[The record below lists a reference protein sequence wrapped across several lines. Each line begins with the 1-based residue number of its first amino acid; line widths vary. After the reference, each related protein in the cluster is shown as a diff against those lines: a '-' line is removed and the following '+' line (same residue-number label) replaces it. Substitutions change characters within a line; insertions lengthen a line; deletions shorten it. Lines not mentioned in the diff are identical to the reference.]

1 MLRCG
6 SQTIDLSRPVVMG
19 VLNVTPDSFSDGGQY
34 RELDAAVGRG
44 LRMVEEGAA
53 IIDVGGEST
62 RPGANP
68 VDAEEEIRRVVP
80 VIEKLR
86 GQTDA
91 IISVDTSKPQVMRAA
106 AAAGAGLINDVRAL
120 SEEGA
125 LEAAVATQC
134 AVCLMH
140 MQGDPQSMQLSP
152 HYDDVVN
159 EVKAFLEQRVNVCRA
174 AGIAADRIVIDP
186 GFGFGKTLEH
196 NLQLL
201 RHLRQLGLAAC
212 GERPPMG
219 SPHAANGWPWMDTQG
234 LREAGTAQRNGRAG
248 LRSRDGCLR
257 GAELPIMVGL
267 SRKSMVGHL
276 TGRPSGDRVYGSVA
290 LAVMAVIN
298 GAQIVRVHD
307 VGATV
312 DALKTVMAVQG

>member
-6 SQTIDLSRPVVMG
+6 SQTIDLSQPVVMG

-34 RELDAAVGRG
+34 RDADAAVSHG
-44 LRMVEEGAA
+44 LRMVDEGAA

-62 RPGANP
+62 RPGADP
-68 VDAEEEIRRVVP
+68 VNAEEEIRRVVP
-80 VIEKLR
+80 VVEKLR
-86 GQTDA
+86 GHTDA

-106 AAAGAGLINDVRAL
+106 TAVGAGMINDVRAL

-125 LEAAVATQC
+125 LEAVAATQC

-140 MQGDPQSMQLSP
+140 MQGDPRSMQLAP
-152 HYDDVVN
+152 HYDDVVK
-159 EVKAFLEQRVNVCRA
+159 EVNAFLKQRVNVCRA

-212 GERPPMG
+212 GERPPM
-219 SPHAANGWPWMDTQG
+219 D
-234 LREAGTAQRNGRAG
+234 GRAG

-257 GAELPIMVGL
+257 GIGLPIMVGL
-267 SRKSMVGHL
+267 SRKSIVGRL
-276 TGRPSGDRVYGSVA
+276 TGRPSGERVHGSVA

-298 GAQIVRVHD
+298 GARIVRVHD

-312 DALKTVMAVQG
+312 DALKIVMAVQAS

>member
-1 MLRCG
+1 
-6 SQTIDLSRPVVMG
+6 MG

-34 RELDAAVGRG
+34 RELDAAVGHG

-62 RPGANP
+62 RPGADP

-91 IISVDTSKPQVMRAA
+91 IVSVDTSKPQVMRAA

-120 SEEGA
+120 SEQGA

-140 MQGDPQSMQLSP
+140 MQGDPRSMQLAP

-159 EVKAFLEQRVNVCRA
+159 DVKAFLEQRANVCRV
-174 AGIAADRIVIDP
+174 AGMAADRIVIDP

-201 RHLRQLGLAAC
+201 RHLRQLG
-212 GERPPMG
+212 
-219 SPHAANGWPWMDTQG
+219 T
-234 LREAGTAQRNGRAG
+234 
-248 LRSRDGCLR
+248 
-257 GAELPIMVGL
+257 ELPIMVGL
-267 SRKSMVGHL
+267 SRKSIVGRL
-276 TGRPSGDRVYGSVA
+276 TGRPSGERIYGSVA

-298 GAQIVRVHD
+298 GARIVRVHD

-312 DALKTVMAVQG
+312 DALKTVIAVQG

>member
-6 SQTIDLSRPVVMG
+6 SQTIDLSQPVVMG

-34 RELDAAVGRG
+34 RDANAAVSHG
-44 LRMVEEGAA
+44 LRMVDEGAA

-62 RPGANP
+62 RPGADP
-68 VDAEEEIRRVVP
+68 VNAEEEIRRVVP
-80 VIEKLR
+80 VVEKLR

-91 IISVDTSKPQVMRAA
+91 IISVDTSKSQVMRAA
-106 AAAGAGLINDVRAL
+106 TAVGAGMINDVRAL

-125 LEAAVATQC
+125 LEAVAATQC

-140 MQGDPQSMQLSP
+140 MQGDPRSMQLAP
-152 HYDDVVN
+152 HYDDVVK
-159 EVKAFLEQRVNVCRA
+159 EVNAFLEQRVDVCRA

-212 GERPPMG
+212 GERPPM
-219 SPHAANGWPWMDTQG
+219 D
-234 LREAGTAQRNGRAG
+234 GRAG

-257 GAELPIMVGL
+257 GIGLPIMVGL
-267 SRKSMVGHL
+267 SRKSIVGRL
-276 TGRPSGDRVYGSVA
+276 TGRPSGERVYGSVA

-298 GAQIVRVHD
+298 GARIVRVHD

-312 DALKTVMAVQG
+312 DALKIVMAVQAS

>member
-34 RELDAAVGRG
+34 RELDAAVGHG

-62 RPGANP
+62 RPGADP

-86 GQTDA
+86 GQTHA
-91 IISVDTSKPQVMRAA
+91 IVSVDTSKPQVMRAA

-120 SEEGA
+120 SEQGA

-140 MQGDPQSMQLSP
+140 MQGDPRSMQLAP

-159 EVKAFLEQRVNVCRA
+159 DVKAFLEQRVNVCRV
-174 AGIAADRIVIDP
+174 AGMAADRIVIDP

-201 RHLRQLGLAAC
+201 RHLRQLG
-212 GERPPMG
+212 
-219 SPHAANGWPWMDTQG
+219 T
-234 LREAGTAQRNGRAG
+234 
-248 LRSRDGCLR
+248 
-257 GAELPIMVGL
+257 ELPIMVGL
-267 SRKSMVGHL
+267 SRKSIVGRL
-276 TGRPSGDRVYGSVA
+276 TGRPSGERIYGSVA

-298 GAQIVRVHD
+298 GARIVRVHD
-307 VGATV
+307 VRATV
-312 DALKTVMAVQG
+312 DALKTVIAVQG